1 MANQIQRACN
11 SIAGFKQSYEKFL
24 KQLQVEQYASGSI
37 DGYTHKLASICL
49 YFGKLPAALTED
61 DCRDYFNMLLTRTP
75 IPGISYFKHTVY
87 SLRCYNKMM
96 HLPVLQVA
104 LPRIRKEKK
113 LPVVFSQAEVLRLLD
128 SCDGIRSKALLSL
141 IYSCGLRVSELIN
154 LQISDID
161 SDRMQ
166 VHIRQGKGRKDRYI
180 PLSVKVLPDLR
191 KYFLKYTPSIYL
203 FNSRPGQKISRFEI
217 DCLFRD
223 AVLLARILKPCTL
236 HTLRHSY
243 ATHLLEQGEN
253 ILRIRDLLG
262 HENIT
267 TTMVYLH
274 LVNLCEGG
282 RAFSPLD
289 RLLPI
294 KPEQLP

>member
-1 MANQIQRACN
+1 MANLIQRACD
-11 SIAGFKQSYEKFL
+11 SITGFRQSYEKFFEEL
-24 KQLQVEQYASGSI
+24 KVKQYSPGSI
-37 DGYTHKLASICL
+37 AGYSHKLASICL
-49 YFGKLPAALTED
+49 HFGKLPEDLTED
-61 DCRDYFNMLLTRTP
+61 DCRDYFNMLLSRKPTP
-75 IPGISYFKHTVY
+75 SISYFKHTVY
-87 SLRCYNKMM
+87 SLRCYSQMM
-96 HLPVLQVA
+96 HLPVLRVA

-113 LPVVFSQAEVLRLLD
+113 LPVVLSQLEVQRLLD
-128 SCDGIRSKALLSL
+128 CCEGIRSKAVLSL
-141 IYSCGLRVSELIN
+141 IYSCGLRLSELMN

-166 VHIRQGKGRKDRYI
+166 VHIRQGKGRKDRYV
-180 PLSVKVLPDLR
+180 PLSQKVLPLLR
-191 KYFLKYTPSIYL
+191 AYWLKYKPQVYL
-203 FNSRPGQKISRFEI
+203 FNSSPGKKISSFEI
-217 DCLFRD
+217 RTMFRD

-267 TTMVYLH
+267 TTMIYLH
-274 LVNLCEGG
+274 LVNLSEGG

-289 RLLPI
+289 RLPVAES
-294 KPEQLP
+294 KPLS

>member
-11 SIAGFKQSYEKFL
+11 SITGFQQNYEKFL
-24 KQLQVEQYASGSI
+24 KQLQVKQYASGSI
-37 DGYTHKLASICL
+37 KGYTLKLASICL
-49 YFGKLPAALTED
+49 YFGKLPEALTED
-61 DCRDYFNMLLTRTP
+61 DCRDYFNMLLTRRP
-75 IPGISYFKHTVY
+75 IPSISYFKHTVY
-87 SLRCYNKMM
+87 SLRCYSQMM

-104 LPRIRKEKK
+104 LPSIRKEKK
-113 LPVVFSQAEVLRLLD
+113 LPVVLSQPEVRRLLD
-128 SCDGIRSKALLSL
+128 SSDGIRSKALLSL

-154 LQISDID
+154 LKISDID

-166 VHIRQGKGRKDRYI
+166 VHIRQGKGRKDRYV

-191 KYFLKYTPSIYL
+191 AYFLRYNPGIYL
-203 FNSRPGQKISRFEI
+203 FNSSPGKIINTFEI
-217 DCLFRD
+217 RNIFRD
-223 AVLLARILKPCTL
+223 AIHLARISKPCTL

-262 HENIT
+262 HANIT

-274 LVNLCEGG
+274 LVNISEGG
-282 RAFSPLD
+282 QAFSPLD
-289 RLLPI
+289 RLSSIEPEPLP
-294 KPEQLP
+294 

>member
-11 SIAGFKQSYEKFL
+11 SIAGFEQSYEKFF
-24 KQLQVEQYASGSI
+24 KQLRVEQYAPGSI
-37 DGYTHKLASICL
+37 KGYSLKLASICL
-49 YFGKLPAALTED
+49 YFGKLPEDLTED
-61 DCRDYFNMLLTRTP
+61 DCRDYFDMLLTRTP
-75 IPGISYFKHTVY
+75 IPSISYFKHTVY
-87 SLRCYNKMM
+87 SLRCYSQMM
-96 HLPVLQVA
+96 HLPVLRVA

-113 LPVVFSQAEVLRLLD
+113 LPVVLSQAEVQRLLD
-128 SCDGIRSKALLSL
+128 NCDGIRSKALLSL

-154 LQISDID
+154 LKISDID

-166 VHIRQGKGRKDRYI
+166 VHIRQGKGRKDRYV

-191 KYFLKYTPSIYL
+191 AYFLRYNPGIYL
-203 FNSRPGQKISRFEI
+203 FNSSQGKMINTFEI
-217 DCLFRD
+217 RNIFRD
-223 AVLLARILKPCTL
+223 AIHLARISKPCTL

-262 HENIT
+262 HANIA

-274 LVNLCEGG
+274 LVNISEGG
-282 RAFSPLD
+282 QAFSPLD
-289 RLLPI
+289 RLQPI
-294 KPEQLP
+294 KPEPLR